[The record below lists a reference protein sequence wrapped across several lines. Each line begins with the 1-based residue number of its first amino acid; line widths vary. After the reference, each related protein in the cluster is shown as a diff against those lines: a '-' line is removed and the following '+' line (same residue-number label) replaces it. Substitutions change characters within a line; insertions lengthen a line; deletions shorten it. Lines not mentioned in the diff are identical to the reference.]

1 MTRSFI
7 LGKESRER
15 LLLPGHAFSSVAA
28 PNHELASLRSLGIM
42 PIPSGGDRGYNTEG
56 DVLTQTVDGR
66 NLNDVWAEFQAT
78 LGMHNEAR
86 QRLID
91 LLTYNVSAPVED
103 VPLISTE
110 DFEEAS
116 EFGEPKGIGAG
127 GFWSMGFGF
136 KWYDLAIR
144 YTWKYLAEATAAQ
157 VESLN
162 NMAIE
167 ADNRL
172 VFNQVLRAIF
182 NNNTRTADIRGTAY
196 NVYPFY
202 NGDAAAAPP
211 NYKNYSFSDTHNHYL
226 TSGAAAVD
234 SGDLDTMATQLKHHG
249 HGTAANGGQLIL
261 MVPEDGAEVTAI
273 RSFRVA
279 DGDSY
284 DFIPAQGQS
293 PFLLPTNTGGIAGGA
308 QPPSTF
314 QGLAVAGRYGPWLVV
329 EESYI
334 PSGYMV
340 GLASGGEVSAANPVG
355 IREHLNPGLRGL
367 QLVKGRSDDYPL
379 IDSFYRRGFGT
390 GIRQR
395 GAGVVMEVTADA
407 TYDIPAEYA

>member
-1 MTRSFI
+1 MKALITNPRD
-7 LGKESRER
+7 L
-15 LLLPGHAFSSVAA
+15 LLLPGHAFSGLAA
-28 PNHELASLRSLGIM
+28 EDHELVSLRSLGII

-66 NLNDVWAEFQAT
+66 NLNDVWQEFQQT
-78 LGMHNEAR
+78 LQMHNEQR

-91 LLTYNVSAPVED
+91 LLTFNVSAPIED
-103 VPLISTE
+103 VPIVQTE

-127 GFWSMGFGF
+127 GFWSMGYSF

-157 VESLN
+157 VETLN

-172 VFNQVLRAIF
+172 VFTNVLRRVF
-182 NNNTRTADIRGTAY
+182 NNNTETASIRQNPY

-202 NGDAAAAPP
+202 NADMEEPP
-211 NYKNYSFSDTHNHYL
+211 PTFKNNTFTTGHNHYL
-226 TSGAAAVD
+226 TSGAATVD
-234 SGDLDTMATQLKHHG
+234 SGDLDEMATHVRHHG
-249 HGTAANGGQLIL
+249 HGTVSGGGQLIL
-261 MVPEDGAEVTAI
+261 LVPEDGSEIAAI
-273 RSFRVA
+273 RGFRVA

-284 DFIPAQGQS
+284 DFIPATGQA
-293 PFLLPTNTGGIAGGA
+293 PFLLPTNTGGIEGG
-308 QPPSTF
+308 QPPAVY
-314 QGLAVAGRYGPWLVV
+314 QGLNVAGRYGPWLVI
-329 EESYI
+329 EEGYI
-334 PSGYMV
+334 PSNYMV
-340 GLASGGEVSAANPVG
+340 GLATGGEIAASNPVG
-355 IREHLNPGLRGL
+355 IREHQNPGLRGL
-367 QLVKGRSDDYPL
+367 QLVKGRTDDYPL

-407 TYDIPAEYA
+407 AYDIPADYA